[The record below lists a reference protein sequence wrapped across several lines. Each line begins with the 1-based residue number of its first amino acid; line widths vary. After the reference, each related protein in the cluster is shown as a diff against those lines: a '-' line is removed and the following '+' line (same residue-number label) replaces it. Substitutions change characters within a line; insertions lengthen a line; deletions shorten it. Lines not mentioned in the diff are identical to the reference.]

1 MDPLDAAM
9 MTGESSNPLHVA
21 AVLIMSPPED
31 AGPGYVDDVYRETL
45 CATASLDPKLCRYPR
60 QDLATGG
67 LWVWRHVDSVD
78 MSSHCERIRLSARSG
93 PDALWQKISE
103 LHAAPLDRSR
113 PMWMSY
119 LIDGLDDGR
128 FVFYVKVHHTLV
140 DGVAGLQMIAE
151 GLSTDPHR
159 HSMPAFFAAHHD
171 RPAAVSEHP
180 KSGLPNPFR
189 VLRGL
194 MNAAVSGA
202 GAAARVVAGEVQT
215 LVEGL
220 TSDTTVPPLSAP
232 NTRFNGRLGKG
243 RAVAAAS
250 WPRDRI
256 RAIQN
261 KAGVTGNDVV
271 VAVVS
276 GVLRRWLLDHD
287 ELPRSTLVGICP
299 ITARAKGGD
308 SDSEHGNVF
317 GAWLCPL
324 GTDLDDPAERLGLIH
339 RSMAEGKRRVA
350 ERGAGLSMLLLAP
363 SIGPTVLSPMLPS
376 FVPRLRTGYNL
387 PISHVP
393 GPRTEMYWNRA
404 RVDEIY
410 PVSAV
415 FDGQALNVTTC
426 SYAER
431 ICFGYVAGSDVMPD
445 IDTVV
450 PLTEQTITELE
461 AAVGL

>member
-21 AVLIMSPPED
+21 AVLIMSPPEN
-31 AGPGYVDDVYRETL
+31 AGSGYVDEIYRETL
-45 CATASLDPKLCRYPR
+45 SATASLDPRLRRYPHH
-60 QDLATGG
+60 DLATGG
-67 LWVWRHVDSVD
+67 LWVWQPVDSVD
-78 MSSHCERIRLSARSG
+78 MRDHCERLTLSAHSG
-93 PDALWQKISE
+93 PEALWQKISE

-128 FVFYVKVHHTLV
+128 FAFYVKVHHTLV

-151 GLSTDPHR
+151 GLSTDSHR
-159 HSMPAFFAAHHD
+159 RSMPAFFAAHHD
-171 RPAAVSEHP
+171 RPAAVPELSE
-180 KSGLPNPFR
+180 SRSPNPFR
-189 VLRGL
+189 FVRELV
-194 MNAAVSGA
+194 NAASARA
-202 GAAARVVAGEVQT
+202 GAVQRLVVGEVQT

-220 TSDTTVPPLSAP
+220 TSDTTVSPLAAP
-232 NTRFNGRLGKG
+232 YTRFNGRLGKG

-256 RAIQN
+256 RAIQTQ
-261 KAGVTGNDVV
+261 AGVTGNDVV

-287 ELPRSTLVGICP
+287 ELPRSTLVGVCP
-299 ITARAKGGD
+299 ITARARGGD

-324 GTDLDDPAERLGLIH
+324 GTDLDDPAERLSLIH
-339 RSMAEGKRRVA
+339 RSMTEGKRRVA

-387 PISHVP
+387 PISYVP
-393 GPRTEMYWNRA
+393 APRTAMYWNGA

-415 FDGQALNVTTC
+415 FDGQSLNVTAC

-431 ICFGYVAGSDVMPD
+431 ICFGYVAGTDVMPD

-461 AAVGL
+461 AAVAL